1 MSVPSTVMS
10 LVEGGTFEVMTILAG
25 LFSIN
30 ELSTHTVLN
39 NMSMLIYMS
48 WVGISV
54 ASTVL
59 IGRDLDDNNLIIKM
73 LLQKNQIRSKL

>member
-1 MSVPSTVMS
+1 MS

-59 IGRDLDDNNLIIKM
+59 IRRDLDDNNLIIKM
-73 LLQKNQIRSKL
+73 FLQKNQIRSKL